1 MKKHLGLAIICT
13 ALYGCSAEVPKCS
26 DLATLSLVKQILVD
40 FYSPSNDIERAELVA
55 TLKPVDITLPLAEAH
70 DEKVKRYSCSAN
82 IVAPGANN
90 MTYTLPIK
98 YASQL
103 DDKDQH
109 VVQLHG
115 IARADLINILL
126 YAKQYVAAKTPAAEH
141 AVPVAMAAQ
150 VAPDDIEIALPP
162 KEDSKEKTGLCTGLD
177 MAVTSDQLT
186 CTGLRYEAADKE
198 LNSTYK
204 QLMASLNTERKAE
217 LKSEQIVWIK
227 KKEKECS
234 EAGKEVSGGSLEGVL
249 ISDCHASMTEDR
261 LKYLQSYK

>member
-1 MKKHLGLAIICT
+1 MKKNLGLAIICT

-26 DLATLSLVKQILVD
+26 DPATLSLVKQILVD

-70 DEKVKRYSCSAN
+70 DEKVKRYSCRAN
-82 IVAPGANN
+82 LVAPGANN

-98 YASQL
+98 YESQL

-115 IARADLINILL
+115 IVRADLINLVV
-126 YAKQYVAAKTPAAEH
+126 YAKQYLSAKAPVVAPSPAVSTPAPAPP
-141 AVPVAMAAQ
+141 PVIATAS
-150 VAPDDIEIALPP
+150 APDE
-162 KEDSKEKTGLCTGLD
+162 ESTEKSGICKGLD
-177 MAVTSDQLT
+177 LAVTADQLT
-186 CTGLRYEAADKE
+186 CNGLRFDAADKE

-204 QLMASLNTERKAE
+204 HLMASLNTERKAE

-227 KKEKECS
+227 KKEKECP
-234 EAGKEVSGGSLEGVL
+234 EAGKEVRGGSLEGVL
-249 ISDCHASMTEDR
+249 ISDCHAAMTEDR